1 MSYRIYTSDAF
12 ILSAKHSKD
21 ADLSLFVFTEKFGL
35 LHATAKSA
43 RHMKSKLRYS
53 LQSMTFGSISLVK
66 GREIWRV
73 TSAKKMINLY
83 DKRIPAALRTFLAR
97 MLVAVERFCPREQ
110 PEPVI
115 FDILKSVSGFVF
127 KDLAP
132 AAIAASERQMQS
144 VLQNAAQN
152 LAQNFAQNLARF
164 EQVCLLKFM
173 YELGYVEL
181 NPQIQIFV
189 QEKIDS
195 AFMNILELMTEGQE
209 KAIAIAVDRAIVQSH
224 L

>member
-97 MLVAVERFCPREQ
+97 MLVMVERFCPREQ

-115 FDILKSVSGFVF
+115 FDILKSISGFVF
-127 KDLAP
+127 KDLA
-132 AAIAASERQMQS
+132 AAAAAVAVSDGSAQTA
-144 VLQNAAQN
+144 LQNPAQDLAQN
-152 LAQNFAQNLARF
+152 LTRF
-164 EQVCLLKFM
+164 EQVCMLKLM
-173 YELGYVEL
+173 YELGYVEI
-181 NPQIQIFV
+181 NPQIQIFI

-195 AFMNILELMTEGQE
+195 AFMNILDLMTEGQE
-209 KAIAIAVDRAIVQSH
+209 RAVAVAVDRAIVQSH